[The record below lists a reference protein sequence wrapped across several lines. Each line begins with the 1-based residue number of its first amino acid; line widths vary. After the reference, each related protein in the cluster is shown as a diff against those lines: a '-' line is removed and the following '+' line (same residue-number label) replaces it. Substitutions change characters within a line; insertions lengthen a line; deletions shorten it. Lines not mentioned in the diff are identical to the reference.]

1 MPPSS
6 LRRIVNASEHTK
18 RCYKFVV
25 YGRNILYLRL
35 YCLISKSIVSLPTMV
50 AAQAQD
56 STLSV
61 RSVSDTDSA

>member
-25 YGRNILYLRL
+25 YGRNILYFYFKYDFR
-35 YCLISKSIVSLPTMV
+35 
-50 AAQAQD
+50 
-56 STLSV
+56 
-61 RSVSDTDSA
+61 